1 MEGRQRKGK
10 QVKNIKGKGSQ
21 CIKFYSTF
29 TNTIYDVLNSRG
41 WREVDSETEVS
52 EECKYIYLLK

>member
-1 MEGRQRKGK
+1 
-10 QVKNIKGKGSQ
+10 VKNIKGKGSQ